1 MTQPPAP
8 PEAPP
13 GINTGYSPLPAPGT
27 LEANAQPRA
36 RRQGGKGGCGWL
48 LAGSLGCLAL
58 IVALVVAVAAGA
70 GATLNSIVSGI
81 TASLGL
87 AGNPPQMTRQYD
99 IPSVEPFT
107 LLSDLTTVRY
117 NYAIQVNSQTDM
129 PPLLQALYGN
139 SQVLIAV
146 GSVEAGVSLG
156 GLTPEA
162 LSYDEATRTLTIR
175 VPAPRITA
183 CYLNDQQTY
192 VAERSSGL
200 FAADSPAL
208 DTASRRYALAQFLRL
223 AQESSILEDARLQ
236 TAEILTRFA
245 QALQNDP
252 TLNIVVEVGSADASA
267 PLPETCQ

>member
-1 MTQPPAP
+1 MTQPPTS
-8 PEAPP
+8 PETPS
-13 GINTGYSPLPAPGT
+13 GINTGYSPLPAPGA
-27 LEANAQPRA
+27 LEAAARPRA
-36 RRQGGKGGCGWL
+36 ARQGSGCGWL
-48 LAGSLGCLAL
+48 LAGSLGCLVL
-58 IVALVVAVAAGA
+58 IAALVVAVAAGA
-70 GATLNSIVSGI
+70 GASLNSILSGI

-99 IPSVEPFT
+99 IPPVEPFT

-146 GSVEAGVSLG
+146 GSVEAGVNLG
-156 GLTPEA
+156 GLTSDA
-162 LSYDEATRTLTIR
+162 LRYDEASRTLTIA

-183 CYLNDQQTY
+183 CYLNDQQSY
-192 VAERSSGL
+192 IAERSSGI

-223 AQESSILEDARLQ
+223 AQESSILEDARLH
-236 TAEILTRFA
+236 TADILTRFA

-252 TLNIVVEVGSADASA
+252 TLNIIAEVAPADASA
-267 PLPETCQ
+267 PLPDTCQ